1 MMSASIERK
10 VRLLPQAE
18 SKLLSAFQAKLCE
31 LRRVV
36 CEDLGCQHNEL
47 VFDEVNDVSCKHCG
61 KDFTG

>member
-18 SKLLSAFQAKLCE
+18 SSLLSAFQAKLGE
-31 LRRVV
+31 LRRVFS
-36 CEDLGCQHNEL
+36 EDLGCEHNEL